1 MAEHLLLIAAAVT
14 AYAGFACLALSQTR
28 HWRQVPG
35 STTATS
41 PPKTSLRT
49 TGALCLAV
57 SLALALLRD
66 GSAFGSL
73 LWVVLVSVCAFAVA
87 LTLSWRAGWL
97 RIFVVPA
104 SNGTGDQL
112 KGTGNRRPRN

>member
-28 HWRQVPG
+28 HWRQVAG

-66 GSAFGSL
+66 GPAFGSL
-73 LWVVLVSVCAFAVA
+73 LWIVLLSVCAFGVA
-87 LTLSWRAGWL
+87 ITLSWRAGWL
-97 RIFVVPA
+97 WLIVVVV
-104 SNGTGDQL
+104 
-112 KGTGNRRPRN
+112 GNETDNPGARSEYR